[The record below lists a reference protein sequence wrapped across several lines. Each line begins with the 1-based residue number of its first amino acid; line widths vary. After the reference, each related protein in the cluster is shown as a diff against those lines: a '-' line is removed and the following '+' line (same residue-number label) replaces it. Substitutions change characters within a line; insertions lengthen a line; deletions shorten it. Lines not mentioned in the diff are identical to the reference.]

1 MKTVTDRADARYELI
16 GNQVVTVTIESDYHR
31 AEPTTV
37 SAQLLNLSSSGAK
50 LSLPLDLPRDRS
62 IRIKLTLDE
71 FGLTIYVSGKVCW
84 AAKTTEVDHACL
96 VGCRLSP
103 NIPMSIL
110 EHVAQTGRLDR
121 REEDRRPAKCAV
133 EVVRRRTFRS
143 VVEAADLRNYAS
155 GGVCLATSQP
165 AELGERFGV
174 RLGASATKIDV
185 IVRWQMNQ
193 GNVCLVGCEYVD
205 AASYDVLK
213 ALFEG

>member
-1 MKTVTDRADARYELI
+1 MKSVTERTDVRYELI
-16 GNQVVTVTIESDYHR
+16 GNQVVTVTIEADDHR

-37 SAQLLNLSSSGAK
+37 SAQLLNLSTSGAK
-50 LSLPLDLPRDRS
+50 LSVPLDLPRDRA

-71 FGLTIYVSGKVCW
+71 FGLTIYVSGTVCW
-84 AAKTTEVDHACL
+84 SAKADAADRSCL

-103 NIPMSIL
+103 NIPVSIL

-121 REEDRRPAKCAV
+121 REEDRRPAKYAV
-133 EVVRRRTFRS
+133 DILRRRGLRT
-143 VVEAADLRNYAS
+143 VAEPADLRNYAS

-165 AELGERFGV
+165 AALGERFNI
-174 RLGASATKIDV
+174 RLGASSTKVEV

-193 GNVCLVGCEYVD
+193 DDACLIGCEYVD

-213 ALFEG
+213 DLFDA